1 MDNKT
6 LIQLPAIRG
15 IIGDW
20 VYYQTVIPFKELI
33 NRIDNDHSIRE
44 YASLDDHLQ
53 RDLSKRSKKISEYLM
68 REKTR
73 FFNSAIIGLFGG
85 PPNWYNF
92 DLAPSAI
99 PEMDLSDGLLNTIG
113 ILELT
118 GREKLFSIDGQHRI
132 DGIKQAMKND
142 PIRFKFDE
150 LPVIIIAHTDD
161 KEGKIRTRKLFS
173 EINTK
178 AVRVSGLD
186 DLITNE
192 ENPADINARR
202 FYAEFGCFKQNT
214 FTQLSAASNISPDAN
229 EFTTILNLK
238 EVNKTLYSRFYKHLE
253 YRPSNDVIE
262 SLYQKSVAFW
272 TDAINKIPKYK
283 SIFIDASNTV
293 NEYRNS
299 VGGSM
304 LFRPLG
310 IRILSEGY
318 SEWLTEKGNTDGF
331 WTKFV
336 AIDDDLNSVFWKDVI
351 WDNAT
356 KKIKAKTSH
365 KFLVEYM
372 KYLLNLDSNLVYLTE
387 EYNKLS
393 GIEESNPAKIELPT
407 RPQ

>member
-1 MDNKT
+1 MDSKT

-44 YASLDDHLQ
+44 YVSLDDHLQ
-53 RDLSKRSKKISEYLM
+53 RDLSKRSKKIGEYLI

-92 DLAPSAI
+92 DFAPSAI
-99 PEMDLSDGLLNTIG
+99 PGMTLTDGLLDTIG

-118 GREKLFSIDGQHRI
+118 GTEKLFSIDGQHRI
-132 DGIKQAMKND
+132 DGIKQAMKKD
-142 PIRFKFDE
+142 PTRFKFDE

-161 KEGKIRTRKLFS
+161 KDGKIRTRKLFS

-202 FYAEFGCFKQNT
+202 FYAEFDRLKQDT
-214 FTQLSAASNISPDAN
+214 FIQISAAANITPDAK

-238 EVNKTLYSRFYKHLE
+238 EVNKTLYAGFYKHLD
-253 YRPSNDVIE
+253 YRPSNEVLE

-272 TDAINKIPKYK
+272 TAAINEIPKYK
-283 SIFIDASNTV
+283 SIFVDATNTV
-293 NEYRNS
+293 NDYRNS
-299 VGGSM
+299 DGGSM

-318 SEWLTEKGNTDGF
+318 TEWLTRKGNTDNF
-331 WTKFV
+331 WAKFA

-365 KFLVEYM
+365 KFLVEYIR
-372 KYLLNLDSNLVYLTE
+372 YLLNLKADLGYLKE

-393 GIEESNPAKIELPT
+393 GIEESNPAKIELPVI
-407 RPQ
+407 P

>member
-1 MDNKT
+1 MDNNT
-6 LIQLPAIRG
+6 LLQLPAIKG

-20 VYYQTVIPFKELI
+20 VYYQTVISFKDLI
-33 NRIDNDHSIRE
+33 YRIDNDHSIRE

-53 RDLSKRSKKISEYLM
+53 RDLSKRSKKIGEYLM

-73 FFNSAIIGLFGG
+73 FFNSVIIGLFGG

-92 DLAPSAI
+92 DFAPSVI
-99 PEMDLSDGLLNTIG
+99 PDMALSEGLLDTIG

-118 GREKLFSIDGQHRI
+118 GNEKLFSIDGQHRI
-132 DGIKQAMKND
+132 DGIKQAMKKD
-142 PIRFKFDE
+142 PTRFKFDE
-150 LPVIIIAHTDD
+150 LPVIIIAHTDNR
-161 KEGKIRTRKLFS
+161 EGKIRTRKLFS

-192 ENPADINARR
+192 ENPVDINARR
-202 FYAEFGCFKQNT
+202 FYAEFDSFKQDT
-214 FTQLSAASNISPDAN
+214 FIQLSAASNISTDAK

-238 EVNKTLYSRFYKHLE
+238 EVNKTLYARFYKHLD
-253 YRPSNDVIE
+253 YRPANDVIE
-262 SLYQKSVAFW
+262 SLYQKSVVFW
-272 TDAINKIPKYK
+272 TEAVNNIPKYK
-283 SIFIDASNTV
+283 SIFIDGV
-293 NEYRNS
+293 NSVNDYRNNE
-299 VGGSM
+299 GGSM

-318 SEWLTEKGNTDGF
+318 SEWLSEKGTTETF
-331 WTKFV
+331 WSKFV
-336 AIDDDLNSVFWKDVI
+336 AIDDYLNSVFWKDII

-365 KFLVEYM
+365 KFLVEYI
-372 KYLLNLDSNLVYLTE
+372 KYLLNLESDLEYLKE

-393 GIEESNPAKIELPT
+393 GIEETNTEKIELPD
-407 RPQ
+407 RP